1 MDNKFQL
8 VLRLRAAADV
18 RKRLYEMG
26 QVTQLDRISPLLDEA
41 ADVIYDDQRFKNSW
55 LYKVWKFV
63 DSL

>member
-18 RKRLYEMG
+18 RRRLHEMG
-26 QVTQLDRISPLLDEA
+26 YVKQLDRISPLLAEA
-41 ADVIYDDQRFKNSW
+41 ADVIYEDQRFKNSW
-55 LYKVWKFV
+55 FYKVWKFV

>member
-18 RKRLYEMG
+18 RRRLYEMCHVK
-26 QVTQLDRISPLLDEA
+26 QIDRISPLLAEA
-41 ADVIYDDQRFKNSW
+41 ADVIYEDQRFKNSW
-55 LYKVWKFV
+55 FYKVWKFV

>member
-18 RKRLYEMG
+18 RRRLHEMG
-26 QVTQLDRISPLLDEA
+26 HVKQLDRLSPLLAEA
-41 ADVIYDDQRFKNSW
+41 ADVIYEDQRFKNSW
-55 LYKVWKFV
+55 FYKVWKFV